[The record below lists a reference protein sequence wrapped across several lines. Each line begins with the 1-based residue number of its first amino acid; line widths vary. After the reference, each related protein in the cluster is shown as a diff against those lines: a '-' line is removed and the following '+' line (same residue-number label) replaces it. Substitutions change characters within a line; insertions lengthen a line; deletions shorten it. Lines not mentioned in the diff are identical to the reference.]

1 MHGWVTGRKLLLQL
15 WEVDVLV
22 ENLTLAAGMVSLTVV
37 FHFVGLAGLIAILN
51 TRVPRRLRTGTG
63 LQKAATILFTVFGL
77 VAMHTTEIWAYA
89 GVYMMLGEFSDI
101 ESALYFSTT
110 SFSTLGYGDVTLSH
124 NHRLLGAI
132 EGVNGF
138 LLIGWS
144 TAFLVSVTNRMGLLE
159 ARLRHSD
166 QPPPSA
172 GADSP

>member
-1 MHGWVTGRKLLLQL
+1 M
-15 WEVDVLV
+15 LV
-22 ENLTLAAGMVSLTVV
+22 ENLVLAACMVAATVV
-37 FHFVGLAGLIAILN
+37 FHFIGLAGLIAVLN
-51 TRVPRRLRTGTG
+51 TRIPRRLRTGTG
-63 LQKAATILFTVFGL
+63 LQKALTILFTVFGL
-77 VAMHTTEIWAYA
+77 VAMHTVEIWAYA
-89 GVYMMLGEFSDI
+89 GAYVSLGEFRDL

-138 LLIGWS
+138 ILIGWS